1 MFSTL
6 LDLGG
11 LLGNVKFGTTR
22 IDALLDMTEDDILFH
37 MWKHSLWASLKLRAS
52 CWLSTGTA
60 QHP

>member
-1 MFSTL
+1 M
-6 LDLGG
+6 
-11 LLGNVKFGTTR
+11 KFGTAR
-22 IDALLDMTEDDILFH
+22 RDALLDMTEDDILFH